1 MPDFT
6 QTEIAATPR
15 AAGQILL
22 ELNNIVNEQY
32 TGIFSVQLSA
42 TFYAATP
49 AFPAARK
56 ADLILPLTTGKRR
69 SSQMLSYPGDTRRAL
84 EPPMNTAE
92 AYLEI
97 LATGAAE
104 EASLAW

>member
-1 MPDFT
+1 M
-6 QTEIAATPR
+6 
-15 AAGQILL
+15 L

-32 TGIFSVQLSA
+32 TGIFSIELSA
-42 TFYAATP
+42 TFFSATHD
-49 AFPAARK
+49 FPAAEK

-69 SSQMLSYPGDTRRAL
+69 SSQMLSYPGDTRRPL
-84 EPPMNTAE
+84 RLPMNTAE

-104 EASLAW
+104 EASLSPERDTDPS